1 MIEYLQLLTEAD
13 EQIDAAA
20 KAELRKKLAISVSN
34 KKDGITPD
42 FITVIS
48 KELGISHE
56 DVEKLLIDFA
66 VNYSSVLASV
76 KTEDLDQDALAS
88 GTEKE
93 ASEHNIPA
101 EIASKIAADH
111 LREDPNYYTA
121 EPAAPAAEEVATN
134 EPPAN
139 EPPTEKQDEP
149 AVPPTEGKDTPESD
163 EKSDK
168 EEEEEEAKKD
178 EDEEDE
184 KAEDDKKKKAK
195 DDKKE

>member
-48 KELGISHE
+48 KELSISHE

-66 VNYSSVLASV
+66 VNYSSVLAGV
-76 KTEDLDQDALAS
+76 KTEDLDQDALAR

-121 EPAAPAAEEVATN
+121 EPAAPAAEVATN

-139 EPPTEKQDEP
+139 EPPAENKDAPEATS
-149 AVPPTEGKDTPESD
+149 VEGEDAPKSD

-168 EEEEEEAKKD
+168 DEAKKD
-178 EDEEDE
+178 EEEKDDEDDE
-184 KAEDDKKKKAK
+184 TAEDDKKKKAK
-195 DDKKE
+195 DVKKE